1 MLSLYI
7 AVASVFLYWGDDP
20 TMSFNVQCKWLLKLD
35 TRVSPFWFLPVLFA
49 VEIAYWPFRRDG
61 AMRIV

>member
-1 MLSLYI
+1 
-7 AVASVFLYWGDDP
+7 
-20 TMSFNVQCKWLLKLD
+20 MSFNVQCKWLLKLD